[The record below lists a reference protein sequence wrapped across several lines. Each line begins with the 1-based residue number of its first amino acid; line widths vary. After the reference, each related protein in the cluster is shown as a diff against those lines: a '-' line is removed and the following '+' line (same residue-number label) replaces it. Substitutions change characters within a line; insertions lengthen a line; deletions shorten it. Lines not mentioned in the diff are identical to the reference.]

1 MKIRTL
7 LVDDEDRAVSR
18 LRQLCADHPDIAV
31 IGEARTGPEALEKLQ
46 TFAPKLLFLDINLGA
61 MSGLDVLSCLDPD
74 DRPFVIF
81 VTASDTH
88 AATAFDLAAVDYL
101 LKPCTPERFAQA
113 VGKIRQCVALG
124 LAAPG
129 AEQLLA
135 GWRKT
140 PATAGTADAAERRDG
155 LFVEDGGRFV
165 FLDTGSIDFVEAARN
180 YVVIHAGKTTYC
192 HRTSMSALED
202 VLNPAHFVRVHKSII
217 VNITRVESVQS
228 DFKGAFVFRL
238 ASGAQ
243 CHSGPSY
250 SPRIR
255 NLLRPPPAR
264 SRRRD

>member
-18 LRQLCADHPDIAV
+18 LRQLCAEHPDIAV

-46 TFAPKLLFLDINLGA
+46 TLAPKLLFLDINLGA
-61 MSGLDVLSCLDPD
+61 MSGLDVLSALDPD
-74 DRPFVIF
+74 DLPFVIF
-81 VTASDTH
+81 VTASDSY

-101 LKPCTPERFAQA
+101 LKPCTPKRFAQA
-113 VGKIRQCVALG
+113 VGRIRQCVGLG
-124 LAAPG
+124 LAATAG
-129 AEQLLA
+129 EQLLS
-135 GWRKT
+135 GWRKYSGT
-140 PATAGTADAAERRDG
+140 VSTAEQRDG
-155 LFVEDGGRFV
+155 LFVQDGDRFV
-165 FLDTGSIDFVEAARN
+165 FLDTASIDFVEAARN

-192 HRTSMSALED
+192 HRTSLSDLENALH
-202 VLNPAHFVRVHKSII
+202 PAHFVRVHKSII

-228 DFKGAFVFRL
+228 DFKGGFIFRL

-243 CHSGPSY
+243 CHSGPSF

-255 NLLRPPPAR
+255 NLLRPPAAR